1 MENRMKRLMRLVLL
15 TLPVALALAVPTVA
29 SASANSQDAAVAAAQ
44 SARAGAPHLAAST
57 NYIFNDSSIGIGTI
71 HVQDGS
77 YTHGTY
83 DAILQPGG
91 STDLDFGWATTA
103 GWYTGPGYCT
113 EQWRSSDEVNFV
125 RQTPDLGSG
134 QHFIGASTSYIVLAY
149 HC

>member
-1 MENRMKRLMRLVLL
+1 MENRMKRILRLVLL
-15 TLPVALALAVPTVA
+15 TLLVVFAVAAPAVA
-29 SASANSQDAAVAAAQ
+29 SASANSQDTAVAAAR
-44 SARAGAPHLAAST
+44 SARASTPHLAAST
-57 NYIFNDSSIGIGTI
+57 NYIFNNSTIGIGVI
-71 HVQDGS
+71 HLHDGS

-83 DAILQPGG
+83 DVILQPGG
-91 STDLDFGWATTA
+91 SSDLDFGWATTA